1 MPMNLRRVGVTVSMA
16 LIGALLFGCESGSP
30 DASTG
35 SSAAA
40 ADTTSGTTGGTTAP
54 GTTAP
59 APGTATVSWTAPAV
73 DINGMTDVA
82 GYRIYYGNAAGS
94 LTHVIDVDDAA
105 ALTYTVGNLAPGTW
119 YFAVTDY
126 NAQKIESTSSGVVQ
140 VTI

>member
-35 SSAAA
+35 SAAAA
-40 ADTTSGTTGGTTAP
+40 ADTGSGTTAP
-54 GTTAP
+54 ES
-59 APGTATVSWTAPAV
+59 GTATVSWTAPAV
-73 DINGMTDVA
+73 DINGMTSVA
-82 GYRIYYGNAAGS
+82 GYRIYYGSAAGS
-94 LTHVIDVDDAA
+94 LTHVIDVDDAGA
-105 ALTYTVGNLAPGTW
+105 VSFKVSNLAPGIW

-126 NAQKIESTSSGVVQ
+126 DAEKIESTPSGVVQ

>member
-1 MPMNLRRVGVTVSMA
+1 MPMNLRRVGVSVSMA

-54 GTTAP
+54 ES
-59 APGTATVSWTAPAV
+59 GTATVSWTAPAV
-73 DINGMTDVA
+73 DINGMSNVA
-82 GYRIYYGNAAGS
+82 GYRIYYGSSEGQM
-94 LTHVIDVDDAA
+94 THVIDVDNASA
-105 ALTYTVGNLAPGTW
+105 VTYTVSDLAPGVW

-126 NAQKIESTSSGVVQ
+126 DDQKIESTRSGVVQ

>member
-40 ADTTSGTTGGTTAP
+40 ADTTSGTTGGTTASES
-54 GTTAP
+54 
-59 APGTATVSWTAPAV
+59 GTATVSWTAPAV

>member
-1 MPMNLRRVGVTVSMA
+1 MPMNLRRVGVSVSMA

-40 ADTTSGTTGGTTAP
+40 AGTTGSTGSTTGGTTAP
-54 GTTAP
+54 QS
-59 APGTATVSWTAPAV
+59 GTATVSWTAPAV
-73 DINGMTDVA
+73 DINGMTNVA
-82 GYRIYYGNAAGS
+82 GYRIYYGSAAGS

-105 ALTYTVGNLAPGTW
+105 AVSYTVGDLAPGVW

-126 NAQKIESTSSGVVQ
+126 DADKIESTPSSVVQ